1 MVIRPA
7 IVKTI
12 LRSAK
17 VILDARSISIG
28 FNVITYPMVRFTI
41 HARISNVGILVSVV
55 VLLTVMAS
63 LGMTTVSMLSKVR
76 VILVLVVQVRHQ
88 LRKQNVGPV
97 DFTGTIQPIRAISTS
112 RPVLIS
118 VMTGRLA
125 QMQIGVFTHSPDVP
139 LNLRTMGPVVMHL
152 LLF

>member
-1 MVIRPA
+1 
-7 IVKTI
+7 
-12 LRSAK
+12 
-17 VILDARSISIG
+17 
-28 FNVITYPMVRFTI
+28 
-41 HARISNVGILVSVV
+41 
-55 VLLTVMAS
+55 MAS

-139 LNLRTMGPVVMHL
+139 PEFTNNGSCCYAPSPILIDVAGNASTLPKQLAAFLLTLGETVLQNHCRGQPQARTTRGSRSTAMEMEL
-152 LLF
+152 LITD